1 MSDSTINEHVSIRE
15 ASLLTGMC
23 AQTLRKLGDKQKI
36 KCYKT
41 LSGQRKF
48 DKTSLI
54 EMIKTNISLSNSIN
68 NASIIKDECIM
79 NDLEGNP
86 PSKQIEYIYYRI
98 DENKINKKKIEDFLV
113 DHESIIVSNS
123 IDSLVDICLSKKNI
137 KVYILDEFFIK
148 SGEYTILKKIIN
160 KNNSKLIII

>member
-1 MSDSTINEHVSIRE
+1 MCDSIISEHVSIRE

-23 AQTLRKLGDKQKI
+23 AQTLRKLGDQQKI

-41 LSGQRKF
+41 HSGQRKF
-48 DKTSLI
+48 DKASLI

-68 NASIIKDECIM
+68 NTSINDECIM

-86 PSKQIEYIYYRI
+86 PSKQIEYVYYKN
-98 DENKINKKKIEDFLV
+98 DENKINKKNIEDFLV
-113 DHESIIVSNS
+113 AHESIIVLNS

-137 KVYILDEFFIK
+137 KVYIIDEFFIK
-148 SGEYTILKKIIN
+148 SGEYGILKKIIN
-160 KNNSKLIII
+160 KNNSELIII